1 MLSRI
6 PEAKS
11 DYKHEPKSRTAR
23 ELAWLIVLEELFLI
37 DGLEK
42 GAFDWVEKSAP
53 VTMQEVL
60 AIYDAHHDDITRRM
74 KATPSCDL
82 GSDGPVSLP
91 RSGSDEGHRPAE
103 LLGHAVRSGRTTA
116 AS

>member
-53 VTMQEVL
+53 VTMQEFS
-60 AIYDAHHDDITRRM
+60 
-74 KATPSCDL
+74 PSTM
-82 GSDGPVSLP
+82 
-91 RSGSDEGHRPAE
+91 
-103 LLGHAVRSGRTTA
+103 RTTTT
-116 AS
+116 SRGG